1 MEGRDIALEKAR
13 AEQTGV
19 IACWSCKG
27 PVARVNPLCET
38 CGAVQPPGQLNH
50 FLRLG
55 LAASFDIDVAALDQ
69 LYFNLQ
75 RRLHPDRFVTRSPKE
90 KAISQLQ
97 ATAINDA
104 YETLKEPLRRAD
116 YLVHLRGMAVLPEGC
131 NLINDQELLIESM
144 ELREAFGDMTHVEVA
159 VFALASALGEELF
172 FRGAML
178 PAFGL
183 IASSLIFGFA
193 HGFFQA
199 RYRVWG
205 LLAVAIGLGFGAVT
219 LATGTIVAATV
230 AHATINYVGLLDL
243 VPGPPQRPSPGE

>member
-13 AEQTGV
+13 AEQAGV

-38 CGAVQPPGQLNH
+38 CGAVQPPGQLDH
-50 FLRLG
+50 FHRLG

-69 LYFNLQ
+69 LYFDLQ
-75 RRLHPDRFVTRSPKE
+75 RRLHPDRFVTRSPRE

-131 NLINDQELLIESM
+131 NLVNDQELLIESM
-144 ELREAFGDMTHVEVA
+144 ELREA
-159 VFALASALGEELF
+159 LADAE
-172 FRGAML
+172 
-178 PAFGL
+178 
-183 IASSLIFGFA
+183 
-193 HGFFQA
+193 
-199 RYRVWG
+199 
-205 LLAVAIGLGFGAVT
+205 
-219 LATGTIVAATV
+219 TV
-230 AHATINYVGLLDL
+230 AEVDALSARANADIKLCIAQLSILFDNDDIEGACKLTTRLKYLKKLAEETRVHRKKL
-243 VPGPPQRPSPGE
+243 V

>member
-13 AEQTGV
+13 AEQAGV

-38 CGAVQPPGQLNH
+38 CGAVQPPGQLDH
-50 FLRLG
+50 FHRLG

-69 LYFNLQ
+69 LYFDLQ
-75 RRLHPDRFVTRSPKE
+75 RRLHPDRFVTRSSRE

-131 NLINDQELLIESM
+131 NLVNDQELLIESM
-144 ELREAFGDMTHVEVA
+144 ELREA
-159 VFALASALGEELF
+159 LADAE
-172 FRGAML
+172 
-178 PAFGL
+178 
-183 IASSLIFGFA
+183 
-193 HGFFQA
+193 
-199 RYRVWG
+199 
-205 LLAVAIGLGFGAVT
+205 
-219 LATGTIVAATV
+219 TV
-230 AHATINYVGLLDL
+230 AEVDALSARANADIKLCIAQLSILFDNDDIEGACKLTTRLKYLKKLAEETRVHRKKL
-243 VPGPPQRPSPGE
+243 V